1 MTTVVGHEMKTKL
14 LTIGLCAAALTA
26 GTTAPA
32 FADGEEAASPW
43 SATLAVT
50 SDYRFRGI
58 SQTDRGAAVQGS
70 IDFAS
75 ETGLFAGVWA
85 SNLDFN
91 DPGDTS
97 IEVDL
102 YAGYSYAFS
111 DTTSATLKAIYYAY
125 PDQDNALPDYDYW
138 EFVAGLSHDFGKF
151 ALGAELAYSPDFF
164 GEVGDALALTGTL
177 TVPLCDELWFFDGGV
192 SASGHL
198 GEQWFDEPLLIDY
211 LYYDLGLSASA
222 GIFTL
227 DVRWVGTDLDKAECG
242 GGLDWCED
250 TVVVTGSIKFG
261 G

>member
-1 MTTVVGHEMKTKL
+1 MKTKI
-14 LTIGLCAAALTA
+14 LTMAFMAAAA
-26 GTTAPA
+26 FVGAAAPA
-32 FADGEEAASPW
+32 SADGEETASPW

-58 SQTDRGAAVQGS
+58 SQTDTGVAVQGS

-85 SNLDFN
+85 SNLDFL

-102 YAGYSYAFS
+102 YAGYAHAFS
-111 DTTSATLKAIYYAY
+111 EATTGTIKVVYYAY
-125 PDQDNALPDYDYW
+125 PDQDNLLPDYDYW
-138 EFVAGLSHDFGKF
+138 EFIGSLAHDFG
-151 ALGAELAYSPDFF
+151 GASIAAEIAYSPDFF
-164 GEVGDALALTGTL
+164 GEVGDAVALTGTL
-177 TVPLCDELWFFDGGV
+177 GVPLCDKLWFFDGGLAA
-192 SASGHL
+192 SAHL
-198 GEQWFDEPLLIDY
+198 GHQWFDEPLLIDY

-222 GIFTL
+222 GMFTL
-227 DVRWVGTDLDKAECG
+227 DVRWVGTDLDKAECA

-250 TVVVTGSIKFG
+250 TVVVTGTLKFG